1 MNYDDLDWKVDLA
14 TQRSVAAPY
23 GGPIG
28 NALCLCAVTMCAIAH
43 FCGFGGFYTYNDESG

>member
-28 NALCLCAVTMCAIAH
+28 NALCLCAVIMCAIAH
-43 FCGFGGFYTYNDESG
+43 FCGFGGFNTYNDESG